1 MTEKE
6 FSLRLAQLRSEK
18 GVSARDMSLSIGQN
32 ASYINNIE
40 NGKALPSMTG
50 FFYICEYL
58 NITPGEF
65 FDAENKNPEKIQEVV
80 ENLKKLDSE
89 QLDNISAIIRDLAKY
104 QKARL
109 YIAAPF
115 HIHLIPS
122 RLLTVTLKHLL
133 NAIIS
138 ISVTNLS
145 PDSIRWTAF
154 LLISR
159 PTTCNLSESSRCE
172 IWSALRSSFTL
183 SPDMLLRPSAVLA
196 LNILSTSR

>member
-65 FDAENKNPEKIQEVV
+65 FDAENNQEVV

-89 QLDNISAIIRDLAKY
+89 QLDNISAIIRDLAK
-104 QKARL
+104 
-109 YIAAPF
+109 
-115 HIHLIPS
+115 
-122 RLLTVTLKHLL
+122 
-133 NAIIS
+133 
-138 ISVTNLS
+138 
-145 PDSIRWTAF
+145 
-154 LLISR
+154 
-159 PTTCNLSESSRCE
+159 
-172 IWSALRSSFTL
+172 
-183 SPDMLLRPSAVLA
+183 
-196 LNILSTSR
+196 

>member
-18 GVSARDMSLSIGQN
+18 GVSARDMSLSIG
-32 ASYINNIE
+32 E

-89 QLDNISAIIRDLAKY
+89 QLDNISAIIRDLAK
-104 QKARL
+104 
-109 YIAAPF
+109 
-115 HIHLIPS
+115 
-122 RLLTVTLKHLL
+122 
-133 NAIIS
+133 
-138 ISVTNLS
+138 
-145 PDSIRWTAF
+145 
-154 LLISR
+154 
-159 PTTCNLSESSRCE
+159 
-172 IWSALRSSFTL
+172 
-183 SPDMLLRPSAVLA
+183 
-196 LNILSTSR
+196 